1 MVSEDHKSGQARLRS
16 LLSSQRGD
24 IEVLADCVLWITE
37 SSFKLTEFS
46 RIGYGCRTEILI
58 FLLSAGDYSQLLV
71 SSVQWLNQVQLFKT
85 SWTATLQASMSITS
99 SQSLLKLRSIE
110 SVMPSNHLILCYPLL
125 LPPSTFPNIRVFS
138 MSQFFASGGQSIMF
152 VPQNIPKVIFKSLFY
167 KWGNRLKKFRDS
179 VKVMRYRA
187 RA

>member
-71 SSVQWLNQVQLFKT
+71 SSVQWLNEVQLFKT

-110 SVMPSNHLILCYPLL
+110 SVMPSNHFILCRPL
-125 LPPSTFPNIRVFS
+125 PTFNLSRHQGLSSESVLEL
-138 MSQFFASGGQSIMF
+138 QLQHQSF
-152 VPQNIPKVIFKSLFY
+152 Q
-167 KWGNRLKKFRDS
+167 
-179 VKVMRYRA
+179 
-187 RA
+187 